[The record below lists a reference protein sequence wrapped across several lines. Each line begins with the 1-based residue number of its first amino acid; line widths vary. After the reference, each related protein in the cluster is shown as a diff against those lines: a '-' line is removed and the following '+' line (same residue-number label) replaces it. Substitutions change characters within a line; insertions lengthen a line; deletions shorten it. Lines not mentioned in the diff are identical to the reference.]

1 MPTDQRAGDDVIRG
15 DRWRLA
21 LLLDVADL
29 NCDDE
34 VWLGLV
40 NDRDHMLAREF
51 VEIINEERRA
61 NGDGEDHNVLLV
73 GSCWT
78 AASEAEQAAVH
89 ISGKEFVLYLQGL
102 IRQAQEA
109 GFVPDVPALDQ
120 LREDAFMVLT
130 VYDEHVPPEN
140 RGPWRDR
147 LADFASAVTDPNNA
161 PASRPL
167 GAESVD

>member
-1 MPTDQRAGDDVIRG
+1 MAELAGDDVLRG

-40 NDRDHMLAREF
+40 NDPDHMLAREF
-51 VEIINEERRA
+51 VEVINEERRT
-61 NGDGEDHNVLLV
+61 NGDGEGHDVLLV

-78 AASEAEQAAVH
+78 AASEAEHAAIH
-89 ISGKEFVLYLQGL
+89 IGGKSFVLYLQGL
-102 IRQAQEA
+102 IRQAQDA
-109 GFVPDVPALDQ
+109 GFAPDVPALDQ
-120 LREDAFMVLT
+120 LRQDAAMVLT
-130 VYDEHVPPEN
+130 VYDEHVAPEN

-147 LADFASAVTDPNNA
+147 LADFAAAVTDPNDDVQ
-161 PASRPL
+161 SRPL
-167 GAESVD
+167 IPKTTR